1 VAADIRQSGKT
12 NVPRKNPY
20 FSSPLQCGKTHLVIK
35 IKKVDN
41 PKNAHYMPLT
51 QKTSQETFYIM
62 KTFINYTLTPVLC
75 AIMVLLAVVVVVKD
89 QKIDDLKHQLVLA
102 KQTAEAR
109 KNMVEEA
116 RLLQKAMSAPPVRKV
131 TVTAYNPTT
140 DQCDSDP
147 LIAASM
153 RKVRTGTIAVSRD
166 LFDQGWV
173 FGRKVRIEG
182 IGIFEINDLMNKR
195 FTQRIDI
202 FMWDENQAR
211 QFGKKN
217 IKAALLEI

>member
-1 VAADIRQSGKT
+1 M
-12 NVPRKNPY
+12 
-20 FSSPLQCGKTHLVIK
+20 K
-35 IKKVDN
+35 ILID
-41 PKNAHYMPLT
+41 
-51 QKTSQETFYIM
+51 
-62 KTFINYTLTPVLC
+62 YTLTPVLC
-75 AIMVLLAVVVVVKD
+75 ALLVILAVAVVVKQQEVDTLRHK
-89 QKIDDLKHQLVLA
+89 LVLA
-102 KQTAEAR
+102 EQTAEAR
-109 KNMVEEA
+109 KLMVEEV
-116 RLLQKAMSAPPVRKV
+116 RLLQKAASAPPVRTV

-153 RKVRTGTIAVSRD
+153 RKVRSGTIAVSRD

-202 FMWDENQAR
+202 FMWDETQAR

-217 IKAALLEI
+217 IKAALLSI

>member
-1 VAADIRQSGKT
+1 
-12 NVPRKNPY
+12 
-20 FSSPLQCGKTHLVIK
+20 
-35 IKKVDN
+35 
-41 PKNAHYMPLT
+41 
-51 QKTSQETFYIM
+51 M
-62 KTFINYTLTPVLC
+62 KTFINLTLTPVLC
-75 AIMVLLAVVVVVKD
+75 VALVLLAVMVVVK
-89 QKIDDLKHQLVLA
+89 QQEIDVLQHKLA
-102 KQTAEAR
+102 LSEHTSEAR
-109 KNMVEEA
+109 KQMIEEV
-116 RLLQKAMSAPPVRKV
+116 RLLQKAASAPPVRTV

-140 DQCDSDP
+140 SQCDEDP

-153 RKVRTGTIAVSRD
+153 RKVRLGTIAVSRD

-182 IGIFEINDLMNKR
+182 LGIFEINDLMNKR

-202 FMWDENQAR
+202 FMWDEGKAR

>member
-1 VAADIRQSGKT
+1 M
-12 NVPRKNPY
+12 
-20 FSSPLQCGKTHLVIK
+20 
-35 IKKVDN
+35 KV
-41 PKNAHYMPLT
+41 L
-51 QKTSQETFYIM
+51 
-62 KTFINYTLTPVLC
+62 INYTITPILC
-75 AIMVLLAVVVVVKD
+75 ALMVILAVVVVVK
-89 QKIDDLKHQLVLA
+89 QQEIDTLRHKLVLSE
-102 KQTAEAR
+102 KTAEAR
-109 KNMVEEA
+109 KQMVEEV
-116 RLLQKAMSAPPVRKV
+116 RLLQKAKYAPPVRKV

-153 RKVRTGTIAVSRD
+153 RKVRLGTIAVSRD

-182 IGIFEINDLMNKR
+182 IGIFEVNDLMNKR
-195 FTQRIDI
+195 FTQRVDI
-202 FMWDENQAR
+202 FMWDEDQAR

>member
-1 VAADIRQSGKT
+1 M
-12 NVPRKNPY
+12 
-20 FSSPLQCGKTHLVIK
+20 K
-35 IKKVDN
+35 ILLN
-41 PKNAHYMPLT
+41 YMT
-51 QKTSQETFYIM
+51 TAT
-62 KTFINYTLTPVLC
+62 LC
-75 AIMVLLAVVVVVKD
+75 AVITVMAVVVVVK
-89 QKIDDLKHQLVLA
+89 QQRIDDLSHRLELA
-102 KQTAEAR
+102 QKTAAAR
-109 KNMVEEA
+109 KMFVEEA
-116 RLLQKAMSAPPVRKV
+116 RLIQKAMSLSPVRTV

-140 DQCDSDP
+140 DQCDADP

-153 RKVRTGTIAVSRD
+153 RKVRSGTIAVSRD
-166 LFDQGWV
+166 LFNQGWV

-182 IGIFEINDLMNKR
+182 YGIFEINDLMNKR

>member
-1 VAADIRQSGKT
+1 MKILFNYTITPALCAV
-12 NVPRKNPY
+12 
-20 FSSPLQCGKTHLVIK
+20 LVI
-35 IKKVDN
+35 
-41 PKNAHYMPLT
+41 M
-51 QKTSQETFYIM
+51 
-62 KTFINYTLTPVLC
+62 
-75 AIMVLLAVVVVVKD
+75 AVVVVVKQ
-89 QKIDDLKHQLVLA
+89 QKIDDLGHQLELA
-102 KQTAEAR
+102 HKTAEAR
-109 KNMVEEA
+109 KVLVEEA
-116 RLLQKAMSAPPVRKV
+116 RILQKAMNMSPVRTV

-140 DQCDSDP
+140 SQCDDDP

-153 RKVRTGTIAVSRD
+153 RKVRSGTIAVSRD

-182 IGIFEINDLMNKR
+182 YGIFEINDLMNKR

-202 FMWDENQAR
+202 FMWDEGQAR

>member
-1 VAADIRQSGKT
+1 M
-12 NVPRKNPY
+12 
-20 FSSPLQCGKTHLVIK
+20 
-35 IKKVDN
+35 KV
-41 PKNAHYMPLT
+41 L
-51 QKTSQETFYIM
+51 
-62 KTFINYTLTPVLC
+62 INYTLTPIMC
-75 AIMVLLAVVVVVKD
+75 ALMVIMAVIVVVK
-89 QKIDDLKHQLVLA
+89 QQEIDTLRHKLVLA
-102 KQTAEAR
+102 EQTAEAR
-109 KNMVEEA
+109 KHMVEEV
-116 RLLQKAMSAPPVRKV
+116 RLLQKAMATPPVRTV

-140 DQCDSDP
+140 DQCDDDP

-153 RKVRTGTIAVSRD
+153 RKVRLGTIAVSRD

-182 IGIFEINDLMNKR
+182 LGIFEVNDLMNKR

-202 FMWDENQAR
+202 FMWDEDQAR